1 MLTKKSKTLQSG
13 AVFCALSRDAIF
25 NALAFFIL
33 MLFAFFDENEMM
45 CRYAQ
50 FGMDY
55 RMPSCV
61 ELVAQ
66 ALRLSFF
73 EFTNIFPRSF
83 LKCCFV
89 HRLFNSFQV

>member
-13 AVFCALSRDAIF
+13 AVFFAISRGAIF
-25 NALAFFIL
+25 NALAFFVL

-55 RMPSCV
+55 RIPYRA
-61 ELVAQ
+61 LAAQ
-66 ALRLSFF
+66 AAF
-73 EFTNIFPRSF
+73 EFF
-83 LKCCFV
+83 
-89 HRLFNSFQV
+89 